1 MKENSQMRKSFK
13 KLQVQ
18 TRDENYFSWRK
29 SSSASAEEFCFIQY
43 DEGLELTKKSSAF
56 RFS

>member
-13 KLQVQ
+13 KLKDQ

-43 DEGLELTKKSSAF
+43 DEGLEIN
-56 RFS
+56 